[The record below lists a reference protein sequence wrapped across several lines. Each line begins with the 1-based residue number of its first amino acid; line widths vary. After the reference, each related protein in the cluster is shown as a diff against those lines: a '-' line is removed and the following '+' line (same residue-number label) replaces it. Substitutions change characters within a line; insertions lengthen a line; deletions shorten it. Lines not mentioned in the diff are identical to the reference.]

1 MRRHLRIFS
10 LLAVLILGFTGCNA
24 IKGLFNPF
32 AGTWKSGMIEVD
44 FRSDKTFKFV
54 IGSTISVNL
63 KGDYTYDDDTI
74 VLSFDSGSDV
84 TFSYEFKEN
93 KNKLVLIPQTDFDYI
108 NTRIELTRE

>member
-1 MRRHLRIFS
+1 MRRQLKTFS
-10 LLAVLILGFTGCNA
+10 ILAVLILGLTGCNA

-32 AGTWKSGMIEVD
+32 TGKWKSGMIEVD

-63 KGDYTYDDDTI
+63 KGDYTYEDDTI
-74 VLSFDSGSDV
+74 VLSFDSGSEV
-84 TFSYEFKEN
+84 TFSYEFNES

-108 NTRIELTRE
+108 STKLELTRE

>member
-1 MRRHLRIFS
+1 MSGHVKAFLFLS
-10 LLAVLILGFTGCNA
+10 LLMLSLSGCNA

-32 AGTWKSGMIEVD
+32 TGKWKSGLIEVE

-63 KGDYTYDDDTI
+63 EGDYTYDDDTI

-108 NTRIELTRE
+108 KTRIELTRE